1 MGETSDTESTLVD
14 KVAKAVGVTAE
25 DHFLPGLFYGM
36 GELAISTA
44 LAEQDDQGSTKQYLD
59 AAAAVLG
66 NDNRTRRLL
75 REALRGRIIYPGT
88 KLPSEVAAEVERQ
101 CFRCYY
107 PQVER
112 HADGSRTFVIPP
124 WFRAGGL
131 SRSVRITLDR
141 GGQCTEV
148 SAAPLQRFV
157 PLWPDA
163 RDKENHTYRKRSRHQ
178 RWATR
183 MRVQLESVLGTRAS
197 AASDWLDSFEQ
208 MDAVALSVW
217 DEMIES
223 ISMPPPLRAWS
234 PRVGDLDLCATP
246 ERRYFASHW
255 PWAAMALSRGDGHVR
270 RACLRKLDRNV
281 ANSIRIANKMLCC
294 QSLEECEK
302 SMGVAQQM
310 PCIPLATQQIAL
322 GRPRADTYRA
332 LLFEAGDSGH
342 PLHAVLRQCEPSLIK
357 DQIDYAKSVAFSL
370 YVGGSARFALGG
382 LLAWMLVGSDIQPKD
397 SGVEPAALARVFL
410 RASAE
415 CLAVFATESEHRPA
429 EEDELGAGVVA
440 LANYFRQQRLGFQQ
454 LLRWSAA
461 VAPPDDVLFEGDHA
475 SVFEGDRTSVWSPP
489 PGWESHMGRDG
500 SVTPLLSIAEI
511 VHEGVAMDNCLAGGF
526 YHERAAAG
534 DIHILRLRSPDKATL
549 ALREHRAVS
558 NTVVTR
564 YSVVE
569 LKGMGNRVPSA
580 ETARRSETLVATLNS
595 RAPIAIAADEFER
608 RRKITRSFN
617 TDEYI
622 AARVW
627 HQLFAPAL
635 PKRLRGSSPRQI
647 AGTSEH
653 VHASARS
660 SGWYL

>member
-1 MGETSDTESTLVD
+1 MDESGHSGGVLVD
-14 KVAKAVGVTAE
+14 QIVEAVRSGSE
-25 DHFLPGLFYGM
+25 FGFG
-36 GELAISTA
+36 AISPIS
-44 LAEQDDQGSTKQYLD
+44 AEYVN

-66 NDNRTRRLL
+66 NDNRARRLL

-101 CFRCYY
+101 CSRCYY

-124 WFRAGGL
+124 WYRAGGL

-141 GGQCTEV
+141 GGQCMEV

-163 RDKENHTYRKRSRHQ
+163 REKGNHTHRKRGRHQ

-183 MRVQLESVLGTRAS
+183 MRVQLESVLGTRPS

-223 ISMPPPLRAWS
+223 VNMPPPLRAWS
-234 PRVGDLDLCATP
+234 PRIGDLDLCATP

-310 PCIPLATQQIAL
+310 PCIPLATQQITL
-322 GRPRADTYRA
+322 GHGPRVDSTYRA

-357 DQIDYAKSVAFSL
+357 DQIDYAEKVAFEL
-370 YVGGSARFALGG
+370 RGGGSARFALGG

-397 SGVEPAALARVFL
+397 SGVEPAALARAFL

-415 CLAVFATESEHRPA
+415 CLAVFAAESEQPA
-429 EEDELGAGVVA
+429 EEDELGAGVFA

-461 VAPPDDVLFEGDHA
+461 VAPPDDVLFEGDRA
-475 SVFEGDRTSVWSPP
+475 SVFEGDRASVWSPP
-489 PGWESHMGRDG
+489 PGWESHMGQD
-500 SVTPLLSIAEI
+500 SAITPLLSIAEI
-511 VHEGVAMDNCLAGGF
+511 VREGMAMDNCLARGF

-569 LKGMGNRVPSA
+569 LKGMGNRAPSA
-580 ETARRSETLVATLNS
+580 ETARRSERLVATLNS

-608 RRKITRSFN
+608 RRKSTRSFN

-622 AARVW
+622 ATRVW

-653 VHASARS
+653 VHESARS
-660 SGWYL
+660 SG

>member
-1 MGETSDTESTLVD
+1 MDKSGHSGGVLVD
-14 KVAKAVGVTAE
+14 QIVEAVRSGSEFGGCTISPISAE
-25 DHFLPGLFYGM
+25 YVN
-36 GELAISTA
+36 
-44 LAEQDDQGSTKQYLD
+44 

-66 NDNRTRRLL
+66 NGNRTRRLL
-75 REALRGRIIYPGT
+75 REALRGRIIYPGA

-107 PQVER
+107 PQVEH

-141 GGQCTEV
+141 GGQCMEV
-148 SAAPLQRFV
+148 SAAPSQRFL

-163 RDKENHTYRKRSRHQ
+163 RDKGNHTYRKRSRHQ

-183 MRVQLESVLGTRAS
+183 MRRQLESVLGTRAS
-197 AASDWLDSFEQ
+197 ATSDWLDSFEQ

-223 ISMPPPLRAWS
+223 ISLPPPLRAWS
-234 PRVGDLDLCATP
+234 PSIGDLDLCATP

-255 PWAAMALSRGDGHVR
+255 PWAARALSRGDGHVR

-310 PCIPLATQQIAL
+310 PCIPLATQQITL
-322 GRPRADTYRA
+322 GRGPRVDSTYRA
-332 LLFEAGDSGH
+332 LLFEAGDSGQ

-357 DQIDYAKSVAFSL
+357 DQIDYAEKVAFEL
-370 YVGGSARFALGG
+370 RGGGSARFALGG

-397 SGVEPAALARVFL
+397 SGVEPAALARAFL

-415 CLAVFATESEHRPA
+415 CLAVFAAESEHRPA
-429 EEDELGAGVVA
+429 EEDELGAGVFA
-440 LANYFRQQRLGFQQ
+440 LASYFRQQRLGFQQ

-461 VAPPDDVLFEGDHA
+461 VAPPDDVLFEGDRA
-475 SVFEGDRTSVWSPP
+475 SVFEGDRASVWSPP
-489 PGWESHMGRDG
+489 PGWESHMGQDG
-500 SVTPLLSIAEI
+500 AITPLLSIAEI
-511 VHEGVAMDNCLAGGF
+511 IHEGIAMDNCLARGF
-526 YHERAAAG
+526 YHDRAAAG
-534 DIHILRLRSPDKATL
+534 DIHIFRLRSPDKATL
-549 ALREHRAVS
+549 ALREHRAVF
-558 NTVVTR
+558 NTIVTR

-569 LKGMGNRVPSA
+569 LKGMRNRAPSA
-580 ETARRSETLVATLNS
+580 ETARLSETLVATLNS

-608 RRKITRSFN
+608 RRKSTRSFN
-617 TDEYI
+617 ADDYI
-622 AARVW
+622 ATRVW
-627 HQLFAPAL
+627 HRLFAPAL

-653 VHASARS
+653 VHESARS
-660 SGWYL
+660 SG